1 MSYSPRPYEVA
12 LRDWLVRALGAGVA
26 VVYANQTGSPRPP
39 RPFVSLQVVSLTPQG
54 TPGNVL
60 TDEAAP
66 VDPEEVDPPP
76 RWVGRLRHNYL
87 GRCDVNVFGDNHR
100 ELAELIQTSLWLP
113 EEIEAAEADDHTS
126 VASVA
131 ALADGPVV
139 AGAAWDNRT
148 TLEVVFSHASDRPY
162 YSTAIETVAAT
173 PEVS

>member
-1 MSYSPRPYEVA
+1 MSYSPRTYEVA
-12 LRDWLVRALGAGVA
+12 LRDWLVRALGSGVG

-39 RPFVSLQVVSLTPQG
+39 RPFVSLQVVSLTAQG
-54 TPGNVL
+54 TPGDRL
-60 TDEAAP
+60 TNTAAP

-76 RWVGRLRHNYL
+76 RWVGRLRHNYI

-113 EEIEAAEADDHTS
+113 EEIEAAAAAAHTS

-131 ALADGPVV
+131 ALADGPAV

-148 TLEVVFSHASDRPY
+148 TLEVVFLHASDRSY
-162 YSTAIETVAAT
+162 YSAAIETVAAT
-173 PEVS
+173 PEVT